1 MTVVNMHEAKTNL
14 SKLVKRAA
22 AGEEIIL
29 AKAGEP
35 VAKIVPYSEPPKQPR
50 VPGSLK
56 GQIWMAPD
64 FDDVDEEIAAM
75 FGIE

>member
-22 AGEEIIL
+22 AGEEIIV

-35 VAKIVPYSEPPKQPR
+35 VAKIIAYTPPKERRQP
-50 VPGSLK
+50 GALK
-56 GQIWMAPD
+56 GQIKILPG
-64 FDDVDEEIAAM
+64 FDEIPEE
-75 FGIE
+75 FEEYLP

>member
-1 MTVVNMHEAKTNL
+1 MVVVNMHEAKTNL

-35 VAKIVPYSEPPKQPR
+35 VAKIVAYTPTAVPR
-50 VPGSLK
+50 VPGRMK
-56 GQIWMAPD
+56 GQIKILPG
-64 FDDVDEEIAAM
+64 FDDIPEE
-75 FGIE
+75 FEEYT

>member
-1 MTVVNMHEAKTNL
+1 MAVVNMHEAKTNL
-14 SKLVKRAA
+14 SQLVKRAA

-35 VAKIVPYSEPPKQPR
+35 VAKLVAYTAPPKQPR
-50 VPGSLK
+50 VPGSMK

-64 FDDVDEEIAAM
+64 FDEIPEE
-75 FGIE
+75 FEEYLP

>member
-35 VAKIVPYSEPPKQPR
+35 VAKIVPYAPSKERRQP
-50 VPGSLK
+50 GALK
-56 GQIWMAPD
+56 GQIKILPG
-64 FDDVDEEIAAM
+64 FDEIPEE
-75 FGIE
+75 FEEYLP

>member
-14 SKLVKRAA
+14 SKLVQRAA
-22 AGEEIIL
+22 AGEEIIV

-35 VAKIVPYSEPPKQPR
+35 VAKIVAYSEPPKKPR

-64 FDDVDEEIAAM
+64 FDEIPEEFEEYI
-75 FGIE
+75 

>member
-14 SKLVKRAA
+14 SKLVQRAA
-22 AGEEIIL
+22 AGEEIIV

-35 VAKIVPYSEPPKQPR
+35 VAKIVAYTPPPRKPR
-50 VPGSLK
+50 VPGSMK

-64 FDDVDEEIAAM
+64 FDEIPEEFEEYI
-75 FGIE
+75 

>member
-14 SKLVKRAA
+14 SQLVRRAA

-35 VAKIVPYSEPPKQPR
+35 VAKIVAYAPAKEPRK
-50 VPGSLK
+50 PGALK
-56 GQIWMAPD
+56 GQIKILPG
-64 FDDVDEEIAAM
+64 FDEIPEE
-75 FGIE
+75 FEEYLP